1 MPTAIDCNAD
11 CNGTA
16 IHCNADC
23 NQLTPVFIATA
34 MHCNGT
40 AMVTAMWG
48 VSLRDTPQ
56 VAVTAVR
63 FQEGL
68 V

>member
-1 MPTAIDCNAD
+1 
-11 CNGTA
+11 
-16 IHCNADC
+16 
-23 NQLTPVFIATA
+23 
-34 MHCNGT
+34 
-40 AMVTAMWG
+40 VTAMWG

>member
-1 MPTAIDCNAD
+1 M
-11 CNGTA
+11 
-16 IHCNADC
+16 HCNADC
-23 NQLTPVFIATA
+23 NQFGPVFIAAAIHCNVSAMPTA
-34 MHCNGT
+34 MG
-40 AMVTAMWG
+40 G

-63 FQEGL
+63 FQEES

>member
-1 MPTAIDCNAD
+1 MSLQCHCNRFTPAFIA
-11 CNGTA
+11 TA
-16 IHCNADC
+16 IHCNAC
-23 NQLTPVFIATA
+23 CTP
-34 MHCNGT
+34 
-40 AMVTAMWG
+40 TAMWG